1 MSIFDKILAS
11 KATPQTEAQAIVNSL
26 NQEIRRTGK
35 NAFASQSAAG
45 LSLGLEG
52 YADDALAQS
61 DLQSAVNGLQAA
73 LEGIA
78 LGSSTVSFS
87 PAQRKAGLIAAGFSG
102 DLGAVLAAP
111 NASAAGAVMASNDL
125 GRIKPALESYD
136 EKENR
141 AAAVYTVAYNLQAAR
156 QDEFGEAFYPTVT
169 VAPDQQGYHV
179 QIQLVNL
186 INEIRRKTSG
196 ELDNWNRKNIVHVVR
211 NPGLIH
217 SDSTKLVP
225 VYRDDSKHN
234 FVDPAVLAT
243 TNVPLNGESVTTS
256 ALAIGKKFSLLGI
269 SQTSFQLETAMMDET
284 DSIDTDI
291 KLKKIFV
298 KVGKDVIA
306 FEVDHIMGSQFVYP
320 VQGDSQ
326 RMDVRFESEA
336 LQVRP
341 DTKTASGTALDTL
354 APLVAADVHVSLS
367 VGLFGSVVRD
377 IGTTS
382 MTASPVSAVKVV
394 DSSKDVHLPG
404 SATYEA
410 IFDLFA
416 DAQVIGYELDARR
429 TNLNRRSIGQMLET
443 RQESQAYAVP
453 LLSPFTIKR
462 PQGLTDATDAS
473 DLAALVTLTRA
484 MASGMAVEELFR
496 ARDLLSKYKADRS
509 KVGDSPMVLGIA
521 RHIITPYF
529 DSKEVKIDST
539 VNSLN
544 SVDLA
549 ANIQATIVNVL
560 RDMVYNAFQE
570 SGYKAANDMLA
581 GGEGQAPEVIIGTD
595 QTLARYL
602 MVTGDLRTI
611 GEGFGVPKIVW
622 TQNDK
627 MKGRIFVTFGV
638 RGAAEGIPH
647 PLHFG
652 NMAWKPEVT
661 VVLPIHRNGANNKEL
676 TVQPSF
682 RHVTNL
688 PILLE
693 ITVTGIPETV
703 ETRVAVDVNSTVVN
717 AGDLVAAP
725 VTP

>member
-1 MSIFDKILAS
+1 MSVFDKLFADKNAAGS
-11 KATPQTEAQAIVNSL
+11 VPQAIVDTL
-26 NQEIRRTGK
+26 NAERKRLGK
-35 NAFASQSAAG
+35 QGFAGESAAG

-52 YADDALAQS
+52 FADDALALS
-61 DLQSAVNGLQAA
+61 DLQTSVGSLSAA
-73 LEGIA
+73 LESISV
-78 LGSSTVSFS
+78 GSNRVNFTA
-87 PAQRKAGLIAAGFSG
+87 AQKQAGLIAAGFSG
-102 DLGAVLAAP
+102 NLGAVLSTPLSA
-111 NASAAGAVMASNDL
+111 AAGAIPAASDL

-169 VAPDQQGYHV
+169 VAPDQQGYHI

-211 NPGLIH
+211 NPGLIQ

-225 VYRDDSKHN
+225 IYRDDSKHN
-234 FVDPAVLAT
+234 FVDATILAT
-243 TNVPLNGESVTTS
+243 HDVPLNGETVTTS
-256 ALAIGKKFSLLGI
+256 ALAVGKTFSLLGI
-269 SQTSFQLETAMMDET
+269 SQTSFQLDTAMMDET

-291 KLKKIFV
+291 RLKKIYV
-298 KVGKDVIA
+298 KVGEDVVS
-306 FEVDHIMGSQFVYP
+306 FEVDHIMGSTFVYP
-320 VQGDSQ
+320 VQGDSK

-336 LQVRP
+336 LQIRT
-341 DTKTASGTALDTL
+341 DTKKVGGGDLVTL
-354 APLVAADVHVSLS
+354 APLVAANLHVSI
-367 VGLFGSVVRD
+367 GIGMFGSVVTD
-377 IGTTS
+377 IGKTQ
-382 MTASPVSAVKVV
+382 MTASPVQVVKLV
-394 DSSKDVHLPG
+394 DAAGEVHLP
-404 SATYEA
+404 SSVAHQA
-410 IFDLFA
+410 IVDLFA
-416 DAQVIGYELDARR
+416 TAQVIGYELDARR

-453 LLSPFTIKR
+453 LLSPVTIKR
-462 PQGLTDATDAS
+462 PQGLSDATDAS

-484 MASGMAVEELFR
+484 MASGLAVDELFR
-496 ARDLLSKYKADRS
+496 ARDLLSKYKDDRA

-521 RHIITPYF
+521 RHLITPYF
-529 DSKEVKIDST
+529 DSKEIKVDST

-549 ANIQATIVNVL
+549 ANIQATMINVI
-560 RDMVYNAFQE
+560 RDMVYNAYQA
-570 SGYKAANDMLA
+570 SGYKAANDLLA
-581 GGEGQAPEVIIGTD
+581 GGEGQTPEVIIGTD

-611 GEGFGVPKIVW
+611 GEGFGDPRIVW

-638 RGAAEGIPH
+638 RGAAEGVPH

-652 NMAWKPEVT
+652 YMAWKPEVT

-693 ITVTGIPETV
+693 ITVTGIPEIV
-703 ETRVAVDVNSTVVN
+703 ETRVP
-717 AGDLVAAP
+717 VAALT
-725 VTP
+725 TPAP

>member
-1 MSIFDKILAS
+1 MSIFDKLFAGQAAPS
-11 KATPQTEAQAIVNSL
+11 TQAQAIVDTL
-26 NQEIRRTGK
+26 NQERRRTGK
-35 NAFASQSAAG
+35 DAFASPAAAG

-52 YADDALAQS
+52 YADDSVAQS
-61 DLQSAVNGLQAA
+61 ELQTAVGGLQAA
-73 LEGIA
+73 LESIS
-78 LGSSTVSFS
+78 LGNQRVAFTA
-87 PAQRKAGLIAAGFSG
+87 AQKQAGLIAAGFSG
-102 DLGAVLAAP
+102 NLGAVLATP
-111 NASAAGAVMASNDL
+111 NAAAAGAVMAQNDL

-169 VAPDQQGYHV
+169 VAPDQQGYHI

-234 FVDPAVLAT
+234 FVDASILAT
-243 TNVPLNGESVTTS
+243 TDVPLNGETVTTS

-269 SQTSFQLETAMMDET
+269 SQTTFQLDTAMMDET

-291 KLKKIFV
+291 KLKKVLI
-298 KVGKDVIA
+298 KVGDDVLA

-320 VQGDSQ
+320 IQGDSQ
-326 RMDVRFESEA
+326 RMDVRFETEA

-341 DTKTASGTALDTL
+341 DTVTATGAALSTL
-354 APLVAADVHVSLS
+354 APLVAADLHVSLS
-367 VGLFGSVVRD
+367 VGLFGSVIRD
-377 IGTTS
+377 IGTTT
-382 MTASPVSAVKVV
+382 MTAAPVTVVKLV
-394 DSSKDVHLPG
+394 DANKDVHAPT
-404 SATYEA
+404 SAAYQA
-410 IFDLFA
+410 IVDLFA

-484 MASGMAVEELFR
+484 MASGLAVEELFR
-496 ARDLLSKYKADRS
+496 ARDLLAKYKDDRS

-521 RHIITPYF
+521 RHLITPYF
-529 DSKEVKIDST
+529 DSKEIKIDST

-549 ANIQATIVNVL
+549 ANIQATIINVL

-581 GGEGQAPEVIIGTD
+581 GGEGQTPEVIIGTD

-638 RGAAEGIPH
+638 RGAADGVPH

-693 ITVTGIPETV
+693 VTVTGIPETV
-703 ETRVAVDVNSTVVN
+703 ETRVAVDVNSTVV
-717 AGDLVAAP
+717 
-725 VTP
+725 TP

>member
-1 MSIFDKILAS
+1 MSIFDKLFAGQAAP
-11 KATPQTEAQAIVNSL
+11 ATQAQAIVDTL
-26 NQEIRRTGK
+26 NTERRRTGK
-35 NAFASQSAAG
+35 DAFASAGAAG

-52 YADDALAQS
+52 YAEDALAIS
-61 DLQSAVNGLQAA
+61 DLQTAVGGLQSA
-73 LEGIA
+73 LESIS
-78 LGSSTVSFS
+78 LGNQKVNFTA
-87 PAQRKAGLIAAGFSG
+87 AQKQAGLIAAGFSG
-102 DLGAVLAAP
+102 NLGAVLSAP
-111 NASAAGAVMASNDL
+111 NSAAAGAVMASNDL

-169 VAPDQQGYHV
+169 VAPDQQGYHI

-234 FVDPAVLAT
+234 FVDAAVLPT
-243 TNVPLNGESVTTS
+243 TDTPLNGENVTTS

-269 SQTSFQLETAMMDET
+269 SQTTFQLDTAMMDET

-291 KLKKIFV
+291 KLKKVLV
-298 KVGKDVIA
+298 KVGDDVLA

-320 VQGDSQ
+320 IQGDSQ
-326 RMDVRFESEA
+326 RMDVRFETEA

-341 DTKTASGTALDTL
+341 DTMTASGTPLVTL
-354 APLVAADVHVSLS
+354 APVVAADLHISLS
-367 VGLFGSVVRD
+367 IGLFGSVIRD
-377 IGTTS
+377 IGTTT
-382 MTASPVSAVKVV
+382 MTAAPVSVVKLV
-394 DSSKDVHLPG
+394 DANKDVHAPT
-404 SATYEA
+404 SAAYQA
-410 IFDLFA
+410 IVDLFA

-484 MASGMAVEELFR
+484 MASGLAVEELFR
-496 ARDLLSKYKADRS
+496 ARDLLAKYKDDRS

-521 RHIITPYF
+521 RHLITPYF
-529 DSKEVKIDST
+529 DSKKIEIDST

-549 ANIQATIVNVL
+549 ANIQATIINVL
-560 RDMVYNAFQE
+560 RDMIYNAFQE

-581 GGEGQAPEVIIGTD
+581 GGEGQTPEVIIGTD

-627 MKGRIFVTFGV
+627 MKNRIFVTFGV
-638 RGAAEGIPH
+638 RGAADGVPH

-693 ITVTGIPETV
+693 LTVSGIPETV
-703 ETRVAVDVNSTVVN
+703 ETRVAVDVNSTVV
-717 AGDLVAAP
+717 
-725 VTP
+725 TP

>member
-1 MSIFDKILAS
+1 MSIFDKLFADQNTAS
-11 KATPQTEAQAIVNSL
+11 SVPQAIVNTL
-26 NQEIRRTGK
+26 EAERKRGGK
-35 NAFASQSAAG
+35 DAFAGAAAAG

-52 YADDALAQS
+52 YSEDALALS
-61 DLQSAVNGLQAA
+61 DLRTSVSSLSAA
-73 LEGIA
+73 LESISVGT
-78 LGSSTVSFS
+78 SKVSFTA
-87 PAQRKAGLIAAGFSG
+87 AQKQAGLIAAGFSG
-102 DLGAVLAAP
+102 NLGAVLAGGNTAAVGAIP
-111 NASAAGAVMASNDL
+111 AASDL
-125 GRIKPALESYD
+125 GRIKPAMESYD

-169 VAPDQQGYHV
+169 VAPDQQGYHI

-196 ELDNWNRKNIVHVVR
+196 DLDNWNRKNIVHVVR
-211 NPGLIH
+211 NPGLIQ

-234 FVDPAVLAT
+234 FVDATVLAT
-243 TNVPLNGESVTTS
+243 SNVPLNGETVTTS
-256 ALAIGKKFSLLGI
+256 ALAVGKTFSLLGI
-269 SQTSFQLETAMMDET
+269 SQTSFQLDTAMMDET

-291 KLKKIFV
+291 RLKKVYV
-298 KVGKDVIA
+298 KIGEDVVG
-306 FEVDHIMGSQFVYP
+306 FEVDHIMGSTFVYP
-320 VQGDSQ
+320 VQGDSK
-326 RMDVRFESEA
+326 RMDVRFETEA
-336 LQVRP
+336 LQIRP
-341 DTKTASGTALDTL
+341 DTKKVGGGDLVTL
-354 APLVAADVHVSLS
+354 APLVAADLHVSLN
-367 VGLFGSVVRD
+367 VGLFGSVVTD
-377 IGTTS
+377 IGTTK
-382 MTASPVSAVKVV
+382 MTASPVSVAKLV
-394 DSSKDVHLPG
+394 DATGEVFMPSSAAHQ
-404 SATYEA
+404 A
-410 IFDLFA
+410 IVDLFA
-416 DAQVIGYELDARR
+416 DAQVIGYDLDARR

-453 LLSPFTIKR
+453 LLSPVTIKR
-462 PQGLTDATDAS
+462 PQGLSDATDAS

-484 MASGMAVEELFR
+484 MASGLAVDELFR
-496 ARDLLSKYKADRS
+496 ARDLLSKYKNDRS

-521 RHIITPYF
+521 RHLITPYF
-529 DSKEVKIDST
+529 DSKKIKVDST

-549 ANIQATIVNVL
+549 ANIQATMINVI
-560 RDMVYNAFQE
+560 RDMVYTAYQE
-570 SGYKAANDMLA
+570 SGYKAANDLLA
-581 GGEGQAPEVIIGTD
+581 GGEGQTPEVIIGTD

-611 GEGFGVPKIVW
+611 GEGFGVPRIVW

-638 RGAAEGIPH
+638 RGAAEGVPH

-693 ITVTGIPETV
+693 ITVEGIPETV
-703 ETRVAVDVNSTVVN
+703 DTRVP
-717 AGDLVAAP
+717 VAALT
-725 VTP
+725 TPAP

>member
-1 MSIFDKILAS
+1 MSVFDKIFADKNAAGS
-11 KATPQTEAQAIVNSL
+11 VPQAIVDTLNS
-26 NQEIRRTGK
+26 ERKRGGK
-35 NAFASQSAAG
+35 DGFAGAGAAG

-52 YADDALAQS
+52 YADDALALS
-61 DLQSAVNGLQAA
+61 DLQTSVGQLSAA
-73 LEGIA
+73 LESISI
-78 LGSSTVSFS
+78 GSSKVNFTA
-87 PAQRKAGLIAAGFSG
+87 AQKQAGMIAAGFSG
-102 DLGAVLAAP
+102 NLGAVLSSPLTAV
-111 NASAAGAVMASNDL
+111 AGAIPAPSDL

-169 VAPDQQGYHV
+169 VAPDQQGYHI

-196 ELDNWNRKNIVHVVR
+196 DLDNWNRKNIVHVVR
-211 NPGLIH
+211 NPGLIQ

-225 VYRDDSKHN
+225 IYRDDSKHN
-234 FVDPAVLAT
+234 FVDAAVLAT
-243 TNVPLNGESVTTS
+243 RDVPLNGETVTTS
-256 ALAIGKKFSLLGI
+256 ALAVGKTFSLLGI
-269 SQTSFQLETAMMDET
+269 SQTSFQLDTAMMDET

-291 KLKKIFV
+291 RLKKIYV
-298 KVGKDVIA
+298 KVGEDVVS
-306 FEVDHIMGSQFVYP
+306 FEVDHIMGSTFVYP
-320 VQGDSQ
+320 VQGDSK
-326 RMDVRFESEA
+326 RMDVRFETEA
-336 LQVRP
+336 LQIRT
-341 DTKTASGTALDTL
+341 DTKKVGGGDLVTL
-354 APLVAADVHVSLS
+354 APLVAADLHVSIS
-367 VGLFGSVVRD
+367 VGMFGSVVTD
-377 IGTTS
+377 IGKTQ
-382 MTASPVSAVKVV
+382 MTASPVQVVKLV
-394 DSSKDVHLPG
+394 DATGDVHLP
-404 SATYEA
+404 SSVAHQA
-410 IFDLFA
+410 IVDLFA
-416 DAQVIGYELDARR
+416 GAQVIGYELDARR

-453 LLSPFTIKR
+453 LLSPVTIKR
-462 PQGLTDATDAS
+462 PQGLSDATDAS

-484 MASGMAVEELFR
+484 MASGLAVDELFR
-496 ARDLLSKYKADRS
+496 ARDLLSKYKDDRA

-521 RHIITPYF
+521 RHLITPYF
-529 DSKEVKIDST
+529 DSKEIKIEST

-549 ANIQATIVNVL
+549 ANIQATMINVI
-560 RDMVYNAFQE
+560 RDMVYTAYQE
-570 SGYKAANDMLA
+570 SGYKAANDLLA
-581 GGEGQAPEVIIGTD
+581 GGEGQTPEVIIGTD

-611 GEGFGVPKIVW
+611 GEGFGVPRIVW

-638 RGAAEGIPH
+638 RGAAEGVPH

-703 ETRVAVDVNSTVVN
+703 DTRVPVLALTKP
-717 AGDLVAAP
+717 AP
-725 VTP
+725 